1 MESSPLVYVVRVLQL
16 LDLPFSIAAIIVGL
30 FTAIRFLLRNP
41 RTNFDGGLVE
51 RLAVGLCGGVAA
63 LGLLGLVESF
73 RSVRP
78 DFPPLAAAFTVAILF
93 CGLPAILWKSRWRV
107 VAEGIATLSIGV
119 AAILSGFSIGFLLVP
134 LVIVMIWVC
143 FIRLRAAYRSRY
155 LTEATTSQDAN
166 G

>member
-1 MESSPLVYVVRVLQL
+1 MEEGALGVARFLQL
-16 LDLPFSIAAIIVGL
+16 LDLPLGVAAILVGL
-30 FTAIRFLLRNP
+30 FTAVRFLLRNP
-41 RTNFDGGLVE
+41 RTHYDGGLVE
-51 RLAVGLCGGVAA
+51 RVGVGLLGGVAA

-73 RSVRP
+73 RTVRP

-107 VAEGIATLSIGV
+107 VAEGIATISIGV

-134 LVIVMIWVC
+134 LVVLMIWVC
-143 FIRLRAAYRSRY
+143 FARLRAAYRARNVA
-155 LTEATTSQDAN
+155 EAVSSEDAN

>member
-1 MESSPLVYVVRVLQL
+1 MESSPLVYVVRFLQL
-16 LDLPFSIAAIIVGL
+16 LDLPVSILAILIGL
-30 FTAIRFLLRNP
+30 LTAIRFLLRNP

-51 RLAVGLCGGVAA
+51 RLTVGLCGGVAA

-73 RSVRP
+73 RTVRP

-107 VAEGIATLSIGV
+107 VAEGIATVSIAT

-134 LVIVMIWVC
+134 LVILMMWVC
-143 FIRLRAAYRSRY
+143 FARLRAAYRSRY
-155 LTEATTSQDAN
+155 LAEAATSRDAN

>member
-1 MESSPLVYVVRVLQL
+1 MEEGALGIARFLQL
-16 LDLPFSIAAIIVGL
+16 LVIPAGVIGIAVGL
-30 FTAIRFLLRNP
+30 FTAVRFLLRNP
-41 RTNFDGGLVE
+41 RTRQDAGVVE
-51 RLAVGLCGGVAA
+51 AFAVGLCGGVAA

-78 DFPPLAAAFTVAILF
+78 DFPPLAAAFTVAVLF

-107 VAEGIATLSIGV
+107 VAEGIATVSISA

-134 LVIVMIWVC
+134 LTALMIWVC
-143 FIRLRAAYRSRY
+143 YVRLRAAYRSRS
-155 LTEATTSQDAN
+155 LVEAATSEDAN

>member
-1 MESSPLVYVVRVLQL
+1 MESVAVVVVRTLQYL
-16 LDLPFSIAAIIVGL
+16 IVPVGIAGIAVGL
-30 FTAIRFLLRNP
+30 FTAGRFLLRNP
-41 RTNFDGGLVE
+41 RVRQDAGVVE
-51 RLAVGLCGGVAA
+51 AFAVGLCGGVAA

-73 RSVRP
+73 RTTRP

-107 VAEGIATLSIGV
+107 VAEGIATISISV

-134 LVIVMIWVC
+134 LTVLMIWVC
-143 FIRLRAAYRSRY
+143 YARLRAAYRSR
-155 LTEATTSQDAN
+155 TVVEAATSEDAN

>member
-1 MESSPLVYVVRVLQL
+1 MEESALGIARFLQL
-16 LDLPFSIAAIIVGL
+16 LVLPVGVAGTAVGL

-41 RTNFDGGLVE
+41 RVRHNAGVLE
-51 RLAVGLCGGVAA
+51 ALAVGLCGGVAA
-63 LGLLGLVESF
+63 LGILGLVESF

-107 VAEGIATLSIGV
+107 VAEGIATLSLSIG
-119 AAILSGFSIGFLLVP
+119 AILSSFTIGFLLVP
-134 LVIVMIWVC
+134 LMLLMIWVC
-143 FIRLRAAYRSRY
+143 YARLRAAYRSRT
-155 LTEATTSQDAN
+155 LVEAATSEDAN

>member
-1 MESSPLVYVVRVLQL
+1 MESSPLVYVVRFMQL
-16 LDLPFSIAAIIVGL
+16 LDLPVSILAILIGL

-41 RTNFDGGLVE
+41 RTNFDGGLLE

-73 RSVRP
+73 RTVRP

-93 CGLPAILWKSRWRV
+93 CGLPAVLWKSRWRV
-107 VAEGIATLSIGV
+107 VAEGIATVSIAV

-134 LVIVMIWVC
+134 LVMLMAWVC
-143 FIRLRAAYRSRY
+143 SARLRAAYRSRNVV
-155 LTEATTSQDAN
+155 EAVTSEDAN

>member
-1 MESSPLVYVVRVLQL
+1 MEEGALGVARFLQL
-16 LDLPFSIAAIIVGL
+16 LVLPVGVVGIAVGL
-30 FTAIRFLLRNP
+30 FTAVRFLLRNP
-41 RTNFDGGLVE
+41 RVRHNAGVVE
-51 RLAVGLCGGVAA
+51 ALAVGLCGGVSA

-107 VAEGIATLSIGV
+107 VAEGIATLSLSVGS
-119 AAILSGFSIGFLLVP
+119 ILSGFSIGFLLVP
-134 LVIVMIWVC
+134 LILLMIWVC
-143 FIRLRAAYRSRY
+143 YARLRAAYRSRSVV
-155 LTEATTSQDAN
+155 EAATSKDAN

>member
-1 MESSPLVYVVRVLQL
+1 MEEGALGVARFFQL
-16 LDLPFSIAAIIVGL
+16 LDLPVSIVGIAIGL
-30 FTAIRFLLRNP
+30 VTAIRFLLRNP
-41 RTNFDGGLVE
+41 RTHYDGGLVE
-51 RLAVGLCGGVAA
+51 RVAVGLLGGVAA

-73 RSVRP
+73 RTVRP

-107 VAEGIATLSIGV
+107 VAEGIATISIGV

-134 LVIVMIWVC
+134 LVALMIWVC
-143 FIRLRAAYRSRY
+143 FARLRVAYRSRDVA
-155 LTEATTSQDAN
+155 EAVSSEDAN

>member
-1 MESSPLVYVVRVLQL
+1 MEEGALGVARFLQL
-16 LDLPFSIAAIIVGL
+16 LDLPVSVIGITIGL
-30 FTAIRFLLRNP
+30 ITAIRFLLRNP
-41 RTNFDGGLVE
+41 RTQYDGGLVE
-51 RLAVGLCGGVAA
+51 RVAVGLCGGVAA

-73 RSVRP
+73 RTVRP

-107 VAEGIATLSIGV
+107 VAEGIATISISV

-134 LVIVMIWVC
+134 VVVLMIWVC
-143 FIRLRAAYRSRY
+143 FARLRAAYRSR
-155 LTEATTSQDAN
+155 TVAEAASSQDAN

>member
-1 MESSPLVYVVRVLQL
+1 MEESALGIARFLQL
-16 LDLPFSIAAIIVGL
+16 LVLPVGVAGIAVGL

-41 RTNFDGGLVE
+41 RVRHNAGVVE
-51 RLAVGLCGGVAA
+51 ALAVGLCGGVAA
-63 LGLLGLVESF
+63 LGILGLVESF

-107 VAEGIATLSIGV
+107 VAEGIATLSLSIG
-119 AAILSGFSIGFLLVP
+119 AILSSFTIGFLLVP
-134 LVIVMIWVC
+134 LMLLMIWVC
-143 FIRLRAAYRSRY
+143 YARLRAAYRSRT
-155 LTEATTSQDAN
+155 LVEAATSEDAN